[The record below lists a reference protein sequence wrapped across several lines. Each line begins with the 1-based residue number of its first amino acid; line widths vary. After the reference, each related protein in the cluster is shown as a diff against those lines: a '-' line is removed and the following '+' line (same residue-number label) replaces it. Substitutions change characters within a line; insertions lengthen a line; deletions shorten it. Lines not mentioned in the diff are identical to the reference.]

1 MSRSNFSTAG
11 MIAQEKT
18 DLQDCLFKKL
28 AKGTTITQ
36 VSDITDQVISDDQ
49 DVVLKDEIKQY
60 KERVIRDT
68 PVSEP
73 DFT

>member
-28 AKGTTITQ
+28 ENGTTITQ